1 MMKPFTNTRSGLAA
15 VLAILAAA
23 GCAPVDGPKSAS
35 VSSSEQQRSGALALF
50 PVLDAEAKPEENV
63 VISPA
68 SIDLAF
74 GLLHAGA
81 RGDTRQQIEDIL
93 PPPADPLGF
102 ESDERDVRVNLSNAL
117 FLDRDFRFR
126 DSYLRET
133 RRTYEAEAETVDFAD
148 KQASADTINAWANEA
163 TEGLIPEVIAPSG
176 IEDTMIAV
184 LANALYFEGLWRT
197 KLMSQQELPFL
208 FGNGEEKPFT
218 FVGETFDT
226 LYTKSSGWEAIRLP
240 YRNPRYAMDIMI
252 PEDREIMPAAPSLEF
267 IERMKLRLDDEDP
280 ELVRVQI
287 PQFETDYSQ
296 SLVASLQKLGLTL
309 PFSEVEADLSGIA
322 EPGQRPISV
331 SEVKHV
337 TKLQVYDEGTKAA
350 AVTTISIVVSGA
362 RLLPKEPILFRAD
375 RPFIV
380 VLRDLER
387 DAVLFIGRIA
397 DPQPFD
403 PQVIEP

>member
-23 GCAPVDGPKSAS
+23 GYAPVDRPEGAS

-81 RGDTRQQIEDIL
+81 RSDTRQQIEDIL

-102 ESDERDVRVNLSNAL
+102 ESDERDVRVNISNAL

-133 RRTYEAEAETVDFAD
+133 KRTYEAEAETVDFTD
-148 KQASADTINAWANEA
+148 RQASADRINAWANEA

-176 IEDTMIAV
+176 IEDTMVAL
-184 LANALYFEGLWRT
+184 LANALCFEGLWRT
-197 KLMSQQELPFL
+197 KLTSQQELPFL
-208 FGNGEEKPFT
+208 FGSGDEKPFT

-252 PEDREIMPAAPSLEF
+252 PEDREIMSAAPSLEF

-309 PFSEVEADLSGIA
+309 PFNEVEADLSGIA

-350 AVTTISIVVSGA
+350 AVTTISIVLSGG

-397 DPQPFD
+397 DPQPFE
-403 PQVIEP
+403 PEVIEP